1 MARFF
6 GYTLGDES
14 VPQAPPSNPNIE
26 TDMGEFVTE
35 MMKAGVVLATGG
47 IAPSAAGKKVALTDG
62 EFTVTDGPFAE
73 AKELVGGWAL
83 MECRDLDEAVEYS
96 KRFLTVVGNGEVRV
110 REVFGPE

>member
-14 VPQAPPSNPNIE
+14 VSQPPPSNPNIE
-26 TDMGEFVTE
+26 TEMDAFVSE
-35 MMKAGVVLATGG
+35 MMAAGVVLATGG
-47 IAPSAAGKKVALTDG
+47 IAPSAAGKKVALTNG

-96 KRFLTVVGNGEVRV
+96 KRFLSVVGNGEVRV
-110 REVFGPE
+110 RQVFGPE